1 LGCLFTASPAGVAQQ
16 QEKRMKKQIIAGVV
30 LSVSVAGAAGAQEI
44 TFQWIAD
51 KGVVTAGEAVTL
63 SLMAS
68 WDPAEV
74 GLASTI
80 FEVLGD
86 DDAYAASDTI
96 DVTESDGD
104 TQVDFLG
111 RNPSFRM
118 AGTNPP
124 YVNGDDITADPT
136 GVDVFQLPLAFNP
149 DFNGDNPIELFRFTW
164 VTADDAPR
172 MITYTS
178 IHINAD
184 VYTDDFGSSVP
195 YGVTVL
201 PASFAVVPTPASLA
215 VLSLGGMAFVR
226 RRRQS

>member
-1 LGCLFTASPAGVAQQ
+1 
-16 QEKRMKKQIIAGVV
+16 MKMQIIAGVG
-30 LSVSVAGAAGAQEI
+30 LSAFLAGAAGAQEI

-51 KGVVTAGEAVTL
+51 TSVVTAGETVTL

-74 GLASTI
+74 GFASSI
-80 FEVLGD
+80 FEVFGD
-86 DDAYAASDTI
+86 DDAYAASDAI
-96 DVTESDGD
+96 DVTESDED
-104 TQVDFLG
+104 TLDVFLG

-124 YVNGDDITADPT
+124 YATGDDITADPT

-164 VTADDAPR
+164 VTADDTPR

-184 VYTDDFGSSVP
+184 VYIDDFGSSVP
-195 YGVTVL
+195 YGITVL
-201 PASFAVVPTPASLA
+201 PASFAVVPAPASMA
-215 VLSLGGMAFVR
+215 VLSLGGMVFVR
-226 RRRQS
+226 RRR